1 MLASVAIDPIQFAF
15 AAAEPTAPAPVK
27 APRSVSPEQM
37 ALIEEI
43 KSIEGVVLTQS
54 PMLFRFV
61 VLCGSIICVG
71 ASGGLILGVADLV
84 ARMI

>member
-1 MLASVAIDPIQFAF
+1 MLASVAIDPIRFAF
-15 AAAEPTAPAPVK
+15 ASAEPTAPAPAK
-27 APRSVSPEQM
+27 TPRSVSPQQM

-43 KSIEGVVLTQS
+43 ESIEGVALAQS

-61 VLCGSIICVG
+61 VLCGSIICAG

-84 ARMI
+84 GRMI